1 MHETAETCRHMHGMS
16 QETEESQA
24 AVRHRRRGRDMSIT
38 KEAVTLMLRKVKD
51 PDMQLNI
58 IDIGLVYDIVIT
70 DDDVRVD
77 MTLTS
82 PSCPSGNDIMTDA
95 HEQLS
100 NIPGIGTVTMHL
112 VWTPPWHPDKI
123 DARVRAY
130 LGF

>member
-1 MHETAETCRHMHGMS
+1 MHGMS
-16 QETEESQA
+16 QETEEPCEE
-24 AVRHRRRGRDMSIT
+24 MSIT
-38 KEAVTLMLRKVKD
+38 KEDVTLVLRKVKD

-58 IDIGLVYDIVIT
+58 IDIGLVYDIVID

-82 PSCPSGNDIMTDA
+82 PACPSGDDIMDDA
-95 HEQLS
+95 REKLAML
-100 NIPGIGTVTMHL
+100 PGIGTVTMNL

-123 DARVRAY
+123 NERVRAY

>member
-1 MHETAETCRHMHGMS
+1 
-16 QETEESQA
+16 
-24 AVRHRRRGRDMSIT
+24 MSIT
-38 KEAVTLMLRKVKD
+38 KEDVTLVLRKVKD

-58 IDIGLVYDIVIT
+58 IDIGLVYDIVIENN
-70 DDDVRVD
+70 DVRVD

-82 PSCPSGNDIMTDA
+82 PACPSGDDIMMDA

-123 DARVRAY
+123 NERVRAY

>member
-1 MHETAETCRHMHGMS
+1 MHGMS
-16 QETEESQA
+16 QETEESE
-24 AVRHRRRGRDMSIT
+24 DMSIT
-38 KEAVTLMLRKVKD
+38 KEDVTLMLRKVKD

-58 IDIGLVYDIVIT
+58 IDIGLVYDIVID

-82 PSCPSGNDIMTDA
+82 PACPSGDDIMMDA

-100 NIPGIGTVTMHL
+100 NIPGIGTVTMNL
-112 VWTPPWHPDKI
+112 VWSPPWHPDKI